1 MNTKAKTAKTASK
14 TAKTPKAPVFASRAL
29 VIADGSIDWGQAVL
43 VAGEGEG
50 DEPGEYHKVPQDDPS
65 ALYGEIFTSATGE
78 EYQKNAK
85 VPPCG
90 AALTGGNARFTA
102 QDVANAIAN
111 APVWCHVA
119 PVSGAILLG
128 TETTHAR
135 AFHTVKAPQ
144 DGWCYLAGFAGL
156 VFDPMTGAPALN
168 LKMKDPTRRREM
180 AREADGRPLGAKM
193 TGTFTAP
200 IFTLR
205 PDQSIV
211 GGSAVLNPHGEASLT
226 SAASNQKVLDREGK
240 RTAKAAGTTAASA
253 PAPFQVRETED
264 GVEVYH
270 EPESGLDLQRPFA
283 PVPFTGAD
291 ARVNAATKAR
301 ILNNRAS
308 VMQG

>member
-50 DEPGEYHKVPQDDPS
+50 DEPGLYHKVPQDDPS
-65 ALYGEIFTSATGE
+65 ALYGEVFTAATGE

-90 AALTGGNARFTA
+90 AALTGGVARFTA

-135 AFHTVKAPQ
+135 AFHTSTDPAA
-144 DGWCYLAGFAGL
+144 GWCYLAGFAGL
-156 VFDPMTGAPALN
+156 VFDPITGAPALN

-180 AREADGRPLGAKM
+180 ARDDAGRPLGAKM
-193 TGTFTAP
+193 TGTFTKA
-200 IFTLR
+200 IFDLR

-240 RTAKAAGTTAASA
+240 RDAKAAGTKAASA
-253 PAPFQVRETED
+253 VPPFRVRETAD
-264 GVEVYH
+264 GVEVFH
-270 EPESGLDLQRPFA
+270 DEESGLSLQRAFA
-283 PVPFTGAD
+283 PVQFTGPD
-291 ARVNAATKAR
+291 ARDNAFTKAR

-308 VMQG
+308 AMLS